1 MSLCCVLK
9 PLTKQFHN
17 FMLWLSLI
25 IQKQEKTF
33 MQHWL
38 MTSKSSHYKIVHFQ
52 GFIVLDIFHSKSR
65 DWITLTYQL
74 EGHVV
79 KAY

>member
-25 IQKQEKTF
+25 IQKQENF
-33 MQHWL
+33 YAAL
-38 MTSKSSHYKIVHFQ
+38 AYDSSKSSHYKIVHFQ

-74 EGHVV
+74 EGHVI
-79 KAY
+79 

>member
-1 MSLCCVLK
+1 MAK
-9 PLTKQFHN
+9 PNYPKTRKN
-17 FMLWLSLI
+17 FYAALAYDS
-25 IQKQEKTF
+25 
-33 MQHWL
+33 
-38 MTSKSSHYKIVHFQ
+38 SKSSHYKIVHFQ